1 MIREQPLS
9 VFWLLAW
16 IFRGK
21 AFLKYQVARRA
32 QLDPA
37 SLPYNQDLLSWLQQE
52 RGGGRK
58 LLLVTGAERAIAEP
72 VADFLRLFDE
82 VMSSDGETNLTGAA
96 KGAALAKRF
105 GQGGFDYVGGSY
117 PDLKVFRQSRSAI
130 LVTASASIV
139 RDTAKLCP
147 VERVFPSPRFRWS
160 TALRALR
167 IHQWVKNLL
176 VFVPV
181 LTSHNILNGPIL
193 LRSVL
198 MWLGFSLCASGVYV
212 LNDLMDLD
220 ADRRHVTKRRRPFA
234 SGELPVLWGL
244 VLAPLLIL
252 GGAAITAM
260 LPTGALIVLGVYCA
274 TSIFYSTTLKRRA
287 LVDVFTLSLLYTSR
301 IWAGNAATGIAYS
314 PWLLSFSLFLFLS
327 LALSKRVSELHV
339 LAQNHVERAA
349 GRGYLA
355 EDALQLTI
363 FGVSS
368 GFVASLVLSLYINS
382 TSVTLLYERPI
393 LLWILCPMVLYW
405 ICRIWMLAHRGEM
418 NEDPILFT
426 IRDPLTYW
434 LGMAAFVILLV
445 ATKDWI
451 PPIPTTP

>member
-1 MIREQPLS
+1 
-9 VFWLLAW
+9 
-16 IFRGK
+16 
-21 AFLKYQVARRA
+21 
-32 QLDPA
+32 
-37 SLPYNQDLLSWLQQE
+37 
-52 RGGGRK
+52 
-58 LLLVTGAERAIAEP
+58 
-72 VADFLRLFDE
+72 
-82 VMSSDGETNLTGAA
+82 
-96 KGAALAKRF
+96 
-105 GQGGFDYVGGSY
+105 
-117 PDLKVFRQSRSAI
+117 
-130 LVTASASIV
+130 
-139 RDTAKLCP
+139 
-147 VERVFPSPRFRWS
+147 
-160 TALRALR
+160 
-167 IHQWVKNLL
+167 
-176 VFVPV
+176 
-181 LTSHNILNGPIL
+181 
-193 LRSVL
+193 
-198 MWLGFSLCASGVYV
+198 
-212 LNDLMDLD
+212 
-220 ADRRHVTKRRRPFA
+220 
-234 SGELPVLWGL
+234 
-244 VLAPLLIL
+244 
-252 GGAAITAM
+252 M